1 MPRARNARRPTVA
14 ARDTKVGKLPGKCF
28 LSHSYQD
35 AAALAALQEFLPA
48 HVERVI
54 FPREEPQANRAVS
67 DGIVPRILECGTLIY
82 LQGGRSRTSRWV
94 RFERDFALR
103 AKKHVYSFDPARSR
117 LQRDNGEPVALR
129 VQVLV
134 STEQEARTRTMLAW
148 MREHRHFDI
157 TDVKPVRR
165 MKEIQGLA
173 ERLCAAQKLVVW
185 LLDAQTAAVAALLRE
200 NVDSIKDYFVD
211 DMPEGW
217 WPPPMM
223 FARIDPDW
231 AKPTDAD
238 PDIDAYIRETDAR
251 RFAIDL
257 VEGVGG
263 NDLNWNRVDDL
274 IVQLTL
280 RLTDLPPIDDE
291 WTGRRGRRSAPGD

>member
-1 MPRARNARRPTVA
+1 MTVS
-14 ARDTKVGKLPGKCF
+14 KLPGKCF
-28 LSHSYQD
+28 LSHSYRD
-35 AAALAALQEFLPA
+35 TAALASLQKFLPT

-54 FPREEPQANRAVS
+54 FPREEPQAQRAVS
-67 DGIVPRILECGTLIY
+67 DGIVPKILECGALIY
-82 LQGGRSRTSRWV
+82 LTGGFSKGSDWV

-103 AKKHVYSFDPARSR
+103 AKKRVYAYDPTRAR
-117 LQRDNGEPVALR
+117 LLRDNGDPVELR

-134 STEQEARTRTMLAW
+134 SIEQETRARTMLAW
-148 MREHRHFDI
+148 MRKKRHFDI
-157 TDVKPVRR
+157 TDVEPVRR

-173 ERLCAAQKLVVW
+173 ERLCTAQKLVVW
-185 LLDAQTAAVAALLRE
+185 LLDAQTAAIAALLLE
-200 NVDSIKDYFVD
+200 NVDDVTDYFVH

-231 AKPTDAD
+231 ANPTNPD

-251 RFAIDL
+251 RYAIDL

-263 NDLNWNRVDDL
+263 NDLNWNRVDDF

-280 RLTDLPPIDDE
+280 RLADLPPVDKE
-291 WTGRRGRRSAPGD
+291 WRGA